1 MPQRIVTL
9 SLQRFDTY
17 VIAAGHN
24 QQRAFALYVWNAQI
38 GASFHIL
45 IQAIEVALRNRV
57 NHALVSEFGAD
68 WWDDATF
75 LATIDR
81 NRVADLDAVKRRL
94 ANKGMALETN
104 QIVASLSFGFWVG
117 MLHSSYNPPIW
128 SKHFRSTFTN
138 VPKGV
143 NRYILF
149 TGCGKIASFRNRVSH
164 HEPLI
169 KHNISQEYSDMFQ
182 MLDWLCP
189 DTSVW
194 IRKNCTV
201 QSVMRQKP

>member
-1 MPQRIVTL
+1 MPQRIATL
-9 SLQRFDTY
+9 SPQRFDTY

-57 NHALVSEFGAD
+57 NHALVSEYGAD
-68 WWDDATF
+68 WWGEPTF

-81 NRVADLDAVKRRL
+81 NRIADLDAVKRRL
-94 ANKGMALETN
+94 ANKNIPLETN

-117 MLHSSYNPPIW
+117 MLHSSYNPAIW
-128 SKHFRSTFTN
+128 SKHFRSSFAN
-138 VPKGV
+138 VPASV
-143 NRYILF
+143 NRHAIF
-149 TGCGKIASFRNRVSH
+149 RECGMIASFRNRVSH

-169 KHNISQEYSDMFQ
+169 KHNISQEYSNMIRT
-182 MLDWLCP
+182 LTWLCP
-189 DTSVW
+189 DTSAW
-194 IRKNCTV
+194 IRNSCTV
-201 QSVMRQKP
+201 QSVMRKKP